1 MPMNRVQFQAGMSL
15 REFQARYGTERQ
27 CRQALQEARWPYGF
41 RCPSCEG
48 AEHSHFER
56 AGRWYWQCTTCREQ
70 TSLTSGTVFEAS
82 KLALTTWFLAMYL
95 LTQTK
100 TGISAL
106 ERHRHLGVSYR
117 TAWLLKHKRMLVMF
131 EQERDRRL
139 EGVVQVDD
147 AFLGGERTGGKRGRG
162 SENKVPLIA
171 AVQTT
176 ADGQAIYAR
185 LDVLPDWK
193 MTTVARWALKA
204 LKALKALHARGQRRA
219 VQLCCR
225 EVGSLQPR
233 AHYPQ
238 HRHRQGQR
246 PARALQGHQHAAGQ
260 LQDVD
265 EHHVP
270 RLQGRA
276 LRAALPR
283 RVPIRFNRRFD
294 LARLMPDLLASCAWH
309 RPATEGAIRTP
320 MSAELGS

>member
-1 MPMNRVQFQAGMSL
+1 MPMNRVQFQPGMSL
-15 REFQARYGTERQ
+15 REFQARYGTEVQ
-27 CRQALQEARWPYGF
+27 CRRALQEARWPYGF
-41 RCPSCEG
+41 RCPSCE
-48 AEHSHFER
+48 ASEHSHFER
-56 AGRWYWQCTTCREQ
+56 SGRTYWQCTACREQ

-100 TGISAL
+100 TGMSAL
-106 ERHRHLGVSYR
+106 ELHRHLGVSYR
-117 TAWLLKHKRMLVMF
+117 TAWLVKHKLMLVMF

-204 LKALKALHARGQRRA
+204 LMPSTHVVSDGLASFVAVKSAACSHEPIVHNTGTAKANVQHARFKAINTLLGNFKMWMNTTFRGFKTGHYA
-219 VQLCCR
+219 
-225 EVGSLQPR
+225 PR
-233 AHYPQ
+233 YLAEFQY
-238 HRHRQGQR
+238 
-246 PARALQGHQHAAGQ
+246 
-260 LQDVD
+260 
-265 EHHVP
+265 
-270 RLQGRA
+270 
-276 LRAALPR
+276 
-283 RVPIRFNRRFD
+283 RFNRRFD

-309 RPATEGAIRTP
+309 RPATETAMRTAMP
-320 MSAELGS
+320 AELGS